1 MGGQEYISNLDLK
14 GLQIV
19 NARAENVASLPT
31 PSVGRFV
38 YLTADAGET
47 VKKGYY
53 YSDGT
58 DWIAV
63 GTVAAEAALDTRLAV
78 VEKATGTGGGSTGGD
93 SLATKITKLEE
104 NVSKNTTS
112 ISTANSNI
120 TKNAEDIAKVKSTA
134 DKAASNV
141 TAINTAIGDDD
152 AADTVKGRLKA
163 VESQASTNKDGIA
176 SLKTTLGAS
185 ASEGIQGRVATL
197 ETKVGNAAK
206 GETPATGL
214 FKDVADNKKDIEK
227 KANSADVYTKTEVDN
242 AIKTVRDT
250 ATANA
255 TAIETIN
262 KAGYITNATEG
273 LTNYYKK
280 TETYTKTEVNEKISA
295 SISGAYVPKG
305 SLTGDELKAL
315 GAEGKVEG
323 YVYNVSTPFS
333 VENDGPTYPAGT
345 NVVWVKDATAEAG
358 GYWDPLAGITDLSDY
373 ATTAKV
379 TEDIKTAKEGAISD
393 AKAYTD
399 TTVGGYVPTSRTI
412 NGKALSADI
421 TLGKA
426 DVGLDKVEN
435 KAPSEFPVSDAT
447 QTALD
452 KKLDKLTAGP
462 EQGTYCKVTINSDG
476 QVTAGHAIAADDI
489 PDLTA
494 AKITDF
500 SAKARAAG
508 KKIYSG
514 VEMAVADSWTLIGA
528 KNDIPEFPSA
538 ITVYNADGQV
548 VVAAMKYDS
557 TNKQVGYQVGIAGT
571 YTVVVS
577 L

>member
-38 YLTADAGET
+38 YLTADAGGT

-63 GTVAAEAALDTRLAV
+63 GTAAAEAALDARLAV
-78 VEKATGTGGGSTGGD
+78 VENATGTGGGSTGGD

-134 DKAASNV
+134 DKATSDV

-152 AADTVKGRLKA
+152 TADTVKGRLKA
-163 VESQASTNKDGIA
+163 VEGQVSTNTTNIA

-197 ETKVGNAAK
+197 ETKVGNVAA
-206 GETPATGL
+206 GEEPATGL

-242 AIKTVRDT
+242 AIKTVGDK

-305 SLTGDELKAL
+305 SLTSTELNAL

-323 YVYNVSTPFS
+323 YVYNISTEFTY
-333 VENDGPTYPAGT
+333 EGQKYPAGT

-358 GYWDPLAGITDLSDY
+358 GKWDPLAGITDLSDY

>member
-38 YLTADAGET
+38 YLTADAGGT

-104 NVSKNTTS
+104 NVSENTAS

-134 DKAASNV
+134 DKAASDV

-163 VESQASTNKDGIA
+163 VEGQVSTNTTNIA

-197 ETKVGNAAK
+197 ETKVGNVAV
-206 GETPATGL
+206 GEEPATGL

-242 AIKTVRDT
+242 AIKTVGDT

-305 SLTGDELKAL
+305 SLTSTELNAL

-323 YVYNVSTPFS
+323 YVYNISTEFTY
-333 VENDGPTYPAGT
+333 EGQKYPAGT

-358 GYWDPLAGITDLSDY
+358 GKWDPLAGITDLSDY
-373 ATTAKV
+373 ATKTGV

>member
-58 DWIAV
+58 NWIAV
-63 GTVAAEAALDTRLAV
+63 GTAAVESELETRIAAVEDVA
-78 VEKATGTGGGSTGGD
+78 GIGGGSTGGD

-120 TKNAEDIAKVKSTA
+120 TKNAEDIATVKNTA
-134 DKAASNV
+134 NKAASDV
-141 TAINTAIGDDD
+141 IAINTAIGDDD
-152 AADTVKGRLKA
+152 TADTVKGRLKA
-163 VESQASTNKDGIA
+163 VESQASANTTNIA

-197 ETKVGNAAK
+197 ETKVGNAAVE
-206 GETPATGL
+206 GASATGL

-242 AIKTVRDT
+242 AIKTVGDK

-305 SLTGDELKAL
+305 SLTSTELNAL

-323 YVYNVSTPFS
+323 YVYNISTEFTY
-333 VENDGPTYPAGT
+333 EGQKYPAGT

-358 GYWDPLAGITDLSDY
+358 GKWDPLAGITDLSDY

>member
-63 GTVAAEAALDTRLAV
+63 GTAAAEAALDARLAV
-78 VEKATGTGGGSTGGD
+78 VENATGTGGGSTGGD

-134 DKAASNV
+134 DKATSDV

-152 AADTVKGRLKA
+152 TADTVKGRLKA
-163 VESQASTNKDGIA
+163 VEGQVSTNTTNIA

-197 ETKVGNAAK
+197 ETKVGNVAA
-206 GETPATGL
+206 GEEPATGL

-242 AIKTVRDT
+242 AIKTVGDK

-305 SLTGDELKAL
+305 SLTSTELNAL

-323 YVYNVSTPFS
+323 YVYNISTEFTY
-333 VENDGPTYPAGT
+333 EGQKYPAGT

-358 GYWDPLAGITDLSDY
+358 GKWDPLAGITDLSDY
-373 ATTAKV
+373 ATKTGV

>member
-63 GTVAAEAALDTRLAV
+63 GTAAAEAALDARLAV
-78 VEKATGTGGGSTGGD
+78 VENATGTGGGSTGGD

-134 DKAASNV
+134 DKATSDV

-152 AADTVKGRLKA
+152 TADTVKGRLKA
-163 VESQASTNKDGIA
+163 VEGQVSTNTTNIA

-197 ETKVGNAAK
+197 ETKVGNVAA
-206 GETPATGL
+206 GEEPATGL

-242 AIKTVRDT
+242 AIKTVGDK

-305 SLTGDELKAL
+305 SLTSTELNAL

-323 YVYNVSTPFS
+323 YVYNISTEFTY
-333 VENDGPTYPAGT
+333 EGQKYPAGT

-358 GYWDPLAGITDLSDY
+358 GKWDPLAGITDLSDY
-373 ATTAKV
+373 ATKTGV

-476 QVTAGHAIAADDI
+476 QVTAGHTIAADDI

>member
-38 YLTADAGET
+38 YLTADAGGT

-63 GTVAAEAALDTRLAV
+63 GTAAAEAALDARLAI
-78 VEKATGTGGGSTGGD
+78 VENATGIGGGSTGGD

-104 NVSKNTTS
+104 NVSENTTS

-134 DKAASNV
+134 DKAASEV
-141 TAINTAIGDDD
+141 IDINTAIGDDD

-242 AIKTVRDT
+242 AIKTVGDK

-305 SLTGDELKAL
+305 SLTSTELNAL

-323 YVYNVSTPFS
+323 YVYNISTEFTY
-333 VENDGPTYPAGT
+333 EGQKYPAGT

-358 GYWDPLAGITDLSDY
+358 GKWDPLAGITDLSDY
-373 ATTAKV
+373 ATKTGV

>member
-63 GTVAAEAALDTRLAV
+63 GTAAVEAALDTRLAV

-104 NVSKNTTS
+104 NVSKNSTS

-120 TKNAEDIAKVKSTA
+120 TKNSEEIAAVKKTA
-134 DKAASNV
+134 DKAAV
-141 TAINTAIGDDD
+141 DVAAINTAIGDDD
-152 AADTVKGRLKA
+152 TADTVKGRLKA
-163 VESQASTNKDGIA
+163 VEGQASTNKDGIA

-197 ETKVGNAAK
+197 ETKVGNVAV

-227 KANSADVYTKTEVDN
+227 KANSADVYTKTEVNN
-242 AIKTVRDT
+242 AIKTVGDK

-280 TETYTKTEVNEKISA
+280 TETYTKTEVNNKISA

-305 SLTGDELKAL
+305 SLTSTELNAL

-323 YVYNVSTPFS
+323 YVYNISTEFTY
-333 VENDGPTYPAGT
+333 EGQKYPAGT

-358 GYWDPLAGITDLSDY
+358 GKWDPLAGITDLSDY
-373 ATTAKV
+373 ATKTGV

>member
-63 GTVAAEAALDTRLAV
+63 GTAAAEAALDARLAV
-78 VEKATGTGGGSTGGD
+78 VENATGTGGGSTGGD

-134 DKAASNV
+134 DKATSDV

-152 AADTVKGRLKA
+152 TADTVKGRLKA
-163 VESQASTNKDGIA
+163 VEGQVSTNTTNIA

-197 ETKVGNAAK
+197 ETKVGNAAA
-206 GETPATGL
+206 GEEPATGL

-242 AIKTVRDT
+242 AIKTVGDK

-280 TETYTKTEVNEKISA
+280 TETYTKTEVNNKISA

-305 SLTGDELKAL
+305 SLTSTELNAL

-323 YVYNVSTPFS
+323 YVYNISTEFTY
-333 VENDGPTYPAGT
+333 EGQKYPAGT

-358 GYWDPLAGITDLSDY
+358 GKWDPLAGITDLSDY
-373 ATTAKV
+373 ATKTGV